1 MTFELMDKITTGQI
15 TTEELTEEIIR
26 GQVPMIMKVV
36 HEEPYT
42 YQDGCMGM
50 VIFMKEEMLTL

>member
-1 MTFELMDKITTGQI
+1 MTFELMDKMTTGQI

-26 GQVPMIMKVV
+26 GQVHGMKIV